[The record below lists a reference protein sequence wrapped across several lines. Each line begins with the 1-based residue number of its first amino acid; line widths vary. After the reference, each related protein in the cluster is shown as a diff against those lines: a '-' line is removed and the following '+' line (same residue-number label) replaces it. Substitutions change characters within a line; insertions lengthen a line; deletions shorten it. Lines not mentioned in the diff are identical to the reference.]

1 MSRLAKWKL
10 EKAKVKVV
18 FRLQFHA
25 THVPQA
31 GWDKLFIS
39 FIPADSVK
47 ATAKTTKAPV
57 RNGTCK
63 WGDPIYET
71 TRLLQDTRTNFEEE
85 LYEMHSRNLYLVVFS
100 NILRETFLEASVD
113 IRTMKAKIDEL
124 GWQLELSTE
133 AKEILK
139 QRLDIALDEVCSLN
153 EEKTTCIAKWNAV
166 DLQNQSLEAILQNI
180 THENLI
186 LLQKIDELETVV
198 LESKSW
204 KTNYETFIL
213 AADIQIVFTRTE
225 WETYADKLHKEHFE
239 VLTAFNDSHNVGAQ
253 HMDANIKL
261 LADLDSVK
269 SELKI
274 ERSLR
279 NNLDRRVEELAS
291 ELDEKHLL
299 LKNFDLQKS
308 QVELLE
314 KMAAELESAKSSQ
327 RLEYVRNAQRESS
340 FIEELFQCL
349 MAADVQLIF
358 TKIQSEICINDIEE
372 QLSCCSNSHL
382 GESLK
387 TSKEL
392 ESRRELVQRCSSQ
405 KNIEMEENDRL
416 INIELSE
423 LADKNTIAVSSGDL
437 VNREQREVACF
448 DPTVRIISPW
458 SKIQGA
464 IQSSSVN
471 GNRDQLPSGEARALD
486 KSEESLALIN
496 DNFRAETLRSSMDHL
511 NNEAKE
517 ELQSIFPLSQEN
529 FSFGNALERFLALEI
544 EFAEALRGKKKA
556 TIHFQSSYLKQ
567 QTDDEAIFQNF
578 KRQKQ
583 SN

>member
-1 MSRLAKWKL
+1 
-10 EKAKVKVV
+10 
-18 FRLQFHA
+18 
-25 THVPQA
+25 
-31 GWDKLFIS
+31 
-39 FIPADSVK
+39 
-47 ATAKTTKAPV
+47 
-57 RNGTCK
+57 
-63 WGDPIYET
+63 
-71 TRLLQDTRTNFEEE
+71 
-85 LYEMHSRNLYLVVFS
+85 
-100 NILRETFLEASVD
+100 
-113 IRTMKAKIDEL
+113 
-124 GWQLELSTE
+124 
-133 AKEILK
+133 
-139 QRLDIALDEVCSLN
+139 
-153 EEKTTCIAKWNAV
+153 
-166 DLQNQSLEAILQNI
+166 
-180 THENLI
+180 
-186 LLQKIDELETVV
+186 
-198 LESKSW
+198 
-204 KTNYETFIL
+204 
-213 AADIQIVFTRTE
+213 
-225 WETYADKLHKEHFE
+225 
-239 VLTAFNDSHNVGAQ
+239 
-253 HMDANIKL
+253 MDANIKL
-261 LADLDSVK
+261 LVDLDSVK

-279 NNLDRRVEELAS
+279 NNLDRRVEELTS

-327 RLEYVRNAQRESS
+327 RLEYVRNAHRESS

-358 TKIQSEICINDIEE
+358 TKIESEICINDIGE

-382 GESLK
+382 DFKKKYTDVESFLNHCLVNETRYMDENNQLLISLEVLK
-387 TSKEL
+387 SEL
-392 ESRRELVQRCSSQ
+392 ESSMAKTSAFADRNDEMSVEL
-405 KNIEMEENDRL
+405 EENATRDENAERSYSERSL
-416 INIELSE
+416 CAPEDNAEAECNRAREKADYKAPLTPQQESLRIIFIKEQYETKLQELQYQLTMS
-423 LADKNTIAVSSGDL
+423 KKHGDL